1 MHAIGKALPTCLVI
15 LVYAFSLSS
24 RADTGGGLVKL
35 SGVRG
40 GLVVVLDNEQI
51 TSEVRINDSYLVQGL
66 LKDEAETESARQRI
80 QSRGQYG
87 SVTVKSWDGGMLPY
101 LDNMVNLI
109 IDESGKWH
117 VTGEEISRALAP
129 RGVYM
134 TKKPLGSRHPTLA
147 SQSPTSKGWH
157 IYRKAVPPGIDEWT
171 HWLHGPDNNAVSGDT
186 YEEIPRGMQWEQAPA
201 WVKSH
206 QLAPPFSA
214 MVSAKGRLFY
224 IIDETNPGFEGMP
237 DKWYLIARD
246 AFNGTLLWKKPIE
259 EWGER
264 YYMPGGKAGDGTNK
278 GHPRTM
284 SPQQVLRRLVAV
296 GDNVFV
302 TLGLYAPVSMLD
314 AATGDVT
321 RTFEG
326 TEEAFEILCEDDR
339 LYLAIN
345 PELKVNEPDP
355 DIAIM
360 AVDVN
365 SGKTIWKVD
374 AQSGIYQTGFTLP
387 QYVDVYLTS
396 GKEGIFFLGK
406 DEIIGLDHNTGERK
420 WSVPC
425 EPQSGGKKSRLS
437 QPFTVLAYHDSV
449 VLYGICGNGLSYK
462 AIDADSGK
470 LLWTKTAN
478 TIAYYSP
485 PDLFVNQ
492 GLLWALNSKEWTYDG
507 LDPLTGE
514 KKKSIDMS
522 LIRKGT
528 HHNCYRNKAT
538 QSFFLYGR
546 NKGVEFFGLD
556 NESKRINWAKGAC
569 RYGIMPANGMIYF
582 PPHFCTCYA
591 TSKLNG
597 LFAISHT
604 GITQKEP
611 STAQQVTRGPA
622 YGGELGSDTGSTD
635 WPTYRQNNA
644 RTGFQA
650 VPLSGELKPQWRAQ
664 LGGNLTSPIMADN
677 KVFIASKDDH
687 RVICLAA
694 ETGKTQWTFLAG
706 GKVDSPPSFYKG
718 RLVFGARDGSVY
730 CLDAASGKLAWRFR
744 AAPSGKQMGAFDQV
758 ESVWPVFGT
767 LVVHGDKVYCAAGR
781 HPNLNS
787 GIYLYQ
793 LDINT
798 GNPLVAVHHLP
809 DISDHG
815 ELETS
820 VHADIL
826 VSDGKIMHLSG
837 MVFDMETLDMLDKG
851 KRFIERAGS
860 TKGGE
865 MDIRLIMALG
875 GFLDDSFYNG
885 SFWHYRNTTANIL
898 GLDENNLYGVNI
910 YSSNAF
916 KSHTHVNFKPG
927 NKGIEL
933 FAQSLD
939 PKKAVGSSP
948 GKDAKQK
955 KGSRKGKA
963 ASLWT
968 SSIPI
973 KAKSLLIGANNI
985 YTSGVRDQ
993 VDENDPWAHYDGRK
1007 GGMLA
1012 IHSKSDGKLIKE
1024 IALESPPVFD
1034 GLAAAGNKL
1043 FISCKDGSVLCFE

>member
-1 MHAIGKALPTCLVI
+1 MMRMIYRKALFVS
-15 LVYAFSLSS
+15 VSLATLIWNCSS
-24 RADTGGGLVKL
+24 SADIGEALIKK
-35 SGVRG
+35 SGVQG
-40 GLVVVLDNEQI
+40 GVVVVVNNEQI
-51 TSEVRINDSYLVQGL
+51 TSEIGVNDRYLVQGL
-66 LKDEAETESARQRI
+66 FEDEKNKLSARKRL
-80 QSRGQYG
+80 QSKGMYG
-87 SVTVKSWDGGMLPY
+87 PVTVRSWDGDQLPY
-101 LDNMVNLI
+101 IDNFVNLLVI
-109 IDESGKWH
+109 EDAGCEIRD
-117 VTGEEISRALAP
+117 EEILRVLAP
-129 RGVYM
+129 NGVAIVDGKTI
-134 TKKPLGSRHPTLA
+134 TKPWPDT
-147 SQSPTSKGWH
+147 
-157 IYRKAVPPGIDEWT
+157 IDEWT
-171 HWLHGPDNNAVSGDT
+171 HWLHSPDNNAVSGDT
-186 YEEIPRGMQWEQAPA
+186 YGEIPRGMQWEQSPA

-259 EWGER
+259 EWGEK
-264 YYMPGGKAGDGTNK
+264 YYMPNGKAGDGSNR

-314 AATGDVT
+314 AATGDVI
-321 RTFEG
+321 RIIEG

-345 PELKVNEPDP
+345 TELKVNEPDP
-355 DIAIM
+355 DITIK
-360 AVDVN
+360 AVDITTGN
-365 SGKTIWKVD
+365 ELWKTE
-374 AQSGIYQTGFTLP
+374 AQSGIFQTSFTLP

-396 GKEGIFFLGK
+396 GKEGLFFLGK
-406 DEIIGLDHNTGERK
+406 DEVIGLDHNTGERK

-425 EPQSGGKKSRLS
+425 EAQSGGGKNQLS
-437 QPFTVLAYHDSV
+437 QPFAVLAYHDSV
-449 VLYGICGNGLSYK
+449 VLYGIGGKGLSYK
-462 AIDADSGK
+462 AIDAASGK

-478 TIAYYSP
+478 TIAYHSP
-485 PDLFVNQ
+485 PDLFVNKS
-492 GLLWALNSKEWTYDG
+492 LLWALNSKEWTYDG
-507 LDPLTGE
+507 LDPLTGD

-556 NESKRINWAKGAC
+556 DKSKRINWAKGAC

-604 GITQKEP
+604 GITEEEP
-611 STAQQVTRGPA
+611 STSDNVVKGPSYA
-622 YGGELGSDTGSTD
+622 KASEGKPAVGE
-635 WPTYRQNNA
+635 WPTYRQNIA
-644 RTGFQA
+644 RTGFQP
-650 VPLSGELKPQWRAQ
+650 VPLSDKLRVKWTSKLK
-664 LGGNLTSPIMADN
+664 GSLTPPVIADQ
-677 KVFIASKDDH
+677 KVFVASKNDH
-687 RVICLAA
+687 RVICLDADDGR
-694 ETGKTQWTFLAG
+694 TKWTFLAG
-706 GKVDSPPSFYKG
+706 GKVDSPPSYYKD

-744 AAPSGKQMGAFDQV
+744 AAPSDKQMGAFGQV
-758 ESVWPVFGT
+758 ESVWPVFGA
-767 LVVHGDKVYCAAGR
+767 LVVHGDKVYCTAGR

-798 GNPLVAVHHLP
+798 GAPLLAVHHLA

-860 TKGGE
+860 TKGGK
-865 MDIRLIMALG
+865 MDIELIMALG

-898 GLDENNLYGVNI
+898 GLDEDNLYGVNI
-910 YSSNAF
+910 YSSNAL

-927 NKGIEL
+927 KKGIEL
-933 FAQSLD
+933 FAQRLD
-939 PKKAVGSSP
+939 PKKAGGSSP
-948 GKDAKQK
+948 GEDVKEKRVSQRG
-955 KGSRKGKA
+955 KGA
-963 ASLWT
+963 ASLWA
-968 SSIPI
+968 SPIPI
-973 KAKSLLIGANNI
+973 KAKSLLIGADNI
-985 YTSGVRDQ
+985 CLAGVRDL
-993 VDENDPWAHYDGRK
+993 VDEKDPWAHYDGRM
-1007 GGMLA
+1007 GGMIT
-1012 IHSKSDGKLIKE
+1012 IHSKEDGKLKRE
-1024 IALESPPVFD
+1024 IELESPPVFD
-1034 GLAAAGNKL
+1034 GLASAAGKL
-1043 FISCKDGSVLCFE
+1043 FVSCKNGSVLCLE